1 MCHASSNDDAKIPPG
16 CGGFGIRNF
25 LTLFLSIEVSK
36 AMDNASDSLKRGDV
50 VDAKFEERRIELFTY
65 QMDTS
70 NPVLTSISDAMTFES
85 ENLDLLEN
93 CKDERLRKE
102 YLKKAEFYRKQKEEG
117 NRKLMEISADC
128 KKRMKDIREAQT
140 RARSE

>member
-36 AMDNASDSLKRGDV
+36 AMDNASDALKRGDV
-50 VDAKFEERRIELFTY
+50 VDAKFEEKRIELFTH

-70 NPVLTSISDAMTFES
+70 NPVLTAISDAMTFES
-85 ENLDLLEN
+85 ENLELLEN
-93 CKDERLRKE
+93 CKDETLRKQYSE
-102 YLKKAEFYRKQKEEG
+102 KAKFYRKQKEEG

-128 KKRMKDIREAQT
+128 KNRMRDIREAQM
-140 RARSE
+140 RARSG